1 MLFAAIDY
9 VTILPIAL
17 FGMFAIGAWFLLE
30 QFSGST
36 KPRALERLE
45 EIKNP
50 QQRRKRMEEE
60 QGQQMTTSD
69 AVTRVLSKASPTL
82 SAPLQ
87 PKSELEINALK
98 LRLATGG
105 FRSENA
111 VNMFLSLKFAGLLLG
126 LLGSGVTLTALQA
139 FNQKAVMMAFSC
151 AGVLFYL
158 PDIVLAFITSSRK
171 EQIFLGLP
179 DALDLLVVCV
189 EAGLGLDAALR
200 KVSEEMARTYRV
212 LADEFRMANLQMQMG
227 KQRSE
232 VWRELGIRSGVDDL
246 QALATILIQAE
257 KFGSSVAHALR
268 VQSDAMR
275 TRRRQIAEEKAAKTA
290 VKLIFPLVMFI
301 FPGIFVVLVGPAGIT
316 MVREMFPMMS
326 K

>member
-1 MLFAAIDY
+1 VLLAALDF
-9 VTILPIAL
+9 VTILPIAI

-45 EIKNP
+45 EYKNP
-50 QQRRKRMEEE
+50 QQRKKRLEEE
-60 QGQQMTTSD
+60 SQQLTTSD
-69 AVTRVLSKASPTL
+69 AVTRVLSKASPAL

-87 PKSELEINALK
+87 PKSELEINNLK
-98 LRLATGG
+98 LKLALAG
-105 FRSENA
+105 FRNEHA
-111 VNMFLSLKFAGLLLG
+111 VNMFLSLKFAGLILG
-126 LLGSGVTLTALQA
+126 LLGSGVTLAALQA
-139 FNQKAVMMAFSC
+139 FNQKAFMMAFAC
-151 AGVLFYL
+151 AGVLFYV
-158 PDIVLAFITSSRK
+158 PDMVLMFLTSSRK
-171 EQIFLGLP
+171 DQIFMGLP

-200 KVSEEMARTYRV
+200 KVSEEMGRTYPV
-212 LADEFRMANLQMQMG
+212 LSEEFRVANLQMQMG
-227 KQRSE
+227 KPRSE

-257 KFGSSVAHALR
+257 KFGSSVAGALR
-268 VQSDAMR
+268 VQSDSMR
-275 TRRRQIAEEKAAKTA
+275 TRRKQIAEEKAAKTA
-290 VKLIFPLVMFI
+290 VKLIFPLVIFI

-316 MVREMFPMMS
+316 MVKEMFPLMS